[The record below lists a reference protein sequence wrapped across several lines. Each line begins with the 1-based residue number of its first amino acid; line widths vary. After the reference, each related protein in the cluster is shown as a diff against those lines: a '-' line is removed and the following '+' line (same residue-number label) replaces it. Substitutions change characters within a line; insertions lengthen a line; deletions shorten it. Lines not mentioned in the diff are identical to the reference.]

1 MYVLKI
7 VVKNENINEY
17 RTYYLSENR
26 KDLYSNKLYFTEL
39 DLDMNINNAIV
50 TRRPED
56 LIVKFYK
63 DIKDLDGMFY
73 NHFGI
78 HFDDIKEYEFKITI
92 CEVEISDVFKKEYP
106 FPIYG

>member
-26 KDLYSNKLYFTEL
+26 KDLYSNKRYSTHL
-39 DLDMNINNAIV
+39 DLDMDINNAIA
-50 TRRPED
+50 TRHPED
-56 LIVKFYK
+56 LIVMFYK
-63 DIKDLDGMFY
+63 DMEDLDLVFY
-73 NHFGI
+73 NQFGI
-78 HFDDIKEYEFKITI
+78 RFDDIKEYEFKITI
-92 CEVEISDVFKKEYP
+92 CEVEINDIFKKEYP